1 MAEPSLLEL
10 FVRPLTN
17 ARIAYFITGGVA
29 TVVYG
34 EPRFT
39 RDIDLVV
46 TIERDDAPRFLAL
59 WPEALFYAPPLEALE
74 EEIARSRLGHC
85 NIVHAE
91 TGLVADC
98 YLAGDDALHAW
109 AFRHVR
115 VLAVDDLTIHVAPV
129 EYVIARKLSYYQQS
143 GSTRHLEDVERM
155 RAVQG
160 DLIDQAA
167 LDELLDALGV
177 RHVWQRLQSQG

>member
-1 MAEPSLLEL
+1 
-10 FVRPLTN
+10 
-17 ARIAYFITGGVA
+17 
-29 TVVYG
+29 
-34 EPRFT
+34 
-39 RDIDLVV
+39 
-46 TIERDDAPRFLAL
+46 
-59 WPEALFYAPPLEALE
+59 
-74 EEIARSRLGHC
+74 
-85 NIVHAE
+85 
-91 TGLVADC
+91 
-98 YLAGDDALHAW
+98 LHAW

-115 VLAVDDLTIHVAPV
+115 VLDVDDLTIHVAPV

-160 DLIDQAA
+160 DAIDQAA